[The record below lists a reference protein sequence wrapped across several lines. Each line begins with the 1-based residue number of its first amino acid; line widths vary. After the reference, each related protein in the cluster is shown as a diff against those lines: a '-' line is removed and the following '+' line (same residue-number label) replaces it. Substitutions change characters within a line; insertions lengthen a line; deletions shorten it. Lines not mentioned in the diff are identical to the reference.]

1 MNQNKNILFFKY
13 PDQFAQHSKVLNK
26 LFQAV
31 SSRGAFIMQDDLSKF
46 EDKLAKYTGI
56 KYALGVANATDAMLL
71 LLKAGGIGEGDEVIF
86 CTHTMVAT
94 ASAIKFTGATPVP
107 VEAGPGHL
115 MNAASVEAAI
125 TSKTKAIMPTQLNG
139 RVANMDAIIK
149 IADKHNLQVYEDSAQ
164 ALGAKYKGQSAG
176 SFGMGGCISFY
187 PAKVLGCFGDGGAV
201 LTNDKEIYK
210 TIKLMRDH
218 GRGEDGNVSVW
229 GYNSRLDNL
238 QAAILNYFFDDY
250 EGIVERR
257 RVIADLYAEGLKYV
271 KELILPPAVD
281 SDVNHFDI
289 YQNYEIEAKKRD
301 ELKVYLA
308 DKGVGTLIQWGGQAV
323 HEFRDLGF
331 TQSLPYTENIM
342 RMGLLLPINM
352 SNTND
357 EIDYVCQCIMD
368 FYSFVSNDIVHSNV

>member
-1 MNQNKNILFFKY
+1 MNQNKNIPFFNY
-13 PDQFAQHSKVLNK
+13 PDLFAQHSKELTKV
-26 LFQAV
+26 FQAV

-56 KYALGVANATDAMLL
+56 KYALGVANATDAMQL

-107 VEAGPGHL
+107 VEAGPDHL

-125 TSKTKAIMPTQLNG
+125 TSKTRAIMPTQLNG

-250 EGIVERR
+250 KIIVERR

-352 SNTND
+352 SITND